1 MRHTSVIFS
10 LIFVCIIDRGISPIL
25 AQQTLSEADVKIIQ
39 AEISDGIA
47 ELGRLNEEKTE
58 LESWRSDFHQRRD
71 VHNAHAPC
79 RYERG
84 HAEQCDSFIREA
96 GYLNDERD
104 RIDLKVRQINDRT
117 DKARSHLQAQLRV
130 LRTASFLGC
139 FNQFEAQ
146 IRSCGAIGDAEGA
159 VSCLTRVWEGQC

>member
-1 MRHTSVIFS
+1 MLRLIFF
-10 LIFVCIIDRGISPIL
+10 LIFVCAINGAISPIL
-25 AQQTLSEADVKIIQ
+25 AQQTLSVADVKTVQRKIGDAIT
-39 AEISDGIA
+39 
-47 ELGRLNEEKTE
+47 ELGVLNEEKRE
-58 LESWRSDFHQRRD
+58 LETWRSDFHQRRD

-84 HAEQCDSFIREA
+84 HAEQCDWFIREA

-104 RIDLKVRQINDRT
+104 RVDLKVRQINDRA
-117 DKARSHLQAQLRV
+117 DAARSHLQVQLRV

-139 FNQFEAQ
+139 FDQLEAQ
-146 IRSCGAIGDAEGA
+146 IHSCGAIGDAERA